1 MVEIGSIWW
10 WGQIPWPFCTRLYGL
25 HIDKPTWFYIGRKT
39 RGTPINSVKGNT
51 ILRYRMVVVVVVVIV
66 IVFEVRTMGLGCS
79 VQICIIVIVFFRFT
93 AIITNTGFTMNNHF
107 TRGRWITF
115 AVVVI
120 VLSITHCIGIGNIRK
135 LKSQRVIFSDNVS
148 VISLYWIIFLQ
159 ASE

>member
-51 ILRYRMVVVVVVVIV
+51 ILRYRMVVVVVVVVVIV

-79 VQICIIVIVFFRFT
+79 VQICIIVIVFFRFVT

-107 TRGRWITF
+107 TRGCWITF

-135 LKSQRVIFSDNVS
+135 LEKVK
-148 VISLYWIIFLQ
+148 
-159 ASE
+159 E

>member
-25 HIDKPTWFYIGRKT
+25 HIDKPTWFYIGWKT

-51 ILRYRMVVVVVVVIV
+51 ILRYRMVVVVVVIV

-79 VQICIIVIVFFRFT
+79 VQIGIIVIVFFRFT
-93 AIITNTGFTMNNHF
+93 AITNTGFTMNNHF

-135 LKSQRVIFSDNVS
+135 LKKLKSD
-148 VISLYWIIFLQ
+148 I
-159 ASE
+159 